1 MSKTICFKSGNV
13 SAYVYDNDVPLA
25 VESNRIVV
33 GATDSPTLIIGDMNT
48 ENATVY
54 EGVTAPSGWKG
65 GKHTYNGSAWG
76 DVSGWVDPAA
86 ASLESEKARYAA
98 DSAYSS
104 TFTTAIQTEI
114 DRIKALQCSGGGGL

>member
-33 GATDSPTLIIGDMNT
+33 GATDSPTLIVGDMNT

-54 EGVTAPSGWKG
+54 ENVTAPADYFGAKYTFDGTTWELNSEW
-65 GKHTYNGSAWG
+65 S
-76 DVSGWVDPAA
+76 DPVQKRIGE
-86 ASLESEKARYAA
+86 LEAELA
-98 DSAYSS
+98 
-104 TFTTAIQTEI
+104 E
-114 DRIKALQCSGGGGL
+114 LQS

>member
-13 SAYVYDNDVPLA
+13 SVYVYDNDVPLA

-65 GKHTYNGSAWG
+65 GNILIMAVHG
-76 DVSGWVDPAA
+76 VMLVV
-86 ASLESEKARYAA
+86 
-98 DSAYSS
+98 
-104 TFTTAIQTEI
+104 
-114 DRIKALQCSGGGGL
+114 GLILRQQA